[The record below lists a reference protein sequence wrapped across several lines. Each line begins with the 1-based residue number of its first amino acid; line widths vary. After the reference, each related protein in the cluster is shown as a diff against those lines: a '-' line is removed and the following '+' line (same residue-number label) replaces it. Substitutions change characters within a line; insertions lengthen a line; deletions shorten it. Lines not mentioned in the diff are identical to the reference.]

1 MLRYRLTCIFFYAAA
16 CVATFA
22 LFDLTTSD
30 ASSTMT
36 TVLTSIG
43 GLVIFILTAAVLHI
57 LKEHVQKQTR

>member
-1 MLRYRLTCIFFYAAA
+1 MMLYRFACLFFYTAA

-30 ASSTMT
+30 APSTMT

-43 GLVIFILTAAVLHI
+43 GLVIFILTTAVLHI
-57 LKEHVQKQTR
+57 LKEHMQKQNR